1 MFETY
6 VQVTFVHLKFVLV
19 LNLNFLGNKN
29 CMLMLFFT
37 MKIGSE
43 NLFGLKYLVWQK
55 IFFLTKSFR
64 DPKFVGTL
72 FFPFFSLLYTFLIGG
87 ALGSNNFFD

>member
-37 MKIGSE
+37 MKMGSE
-43 NLFGLKYLVWQK
+43 NLFGLKYLV
-55 IFFLTKSFR
+55 
-64 DPKFVGTL
+64 
-72 FFPFFSLLYTFLIGG
+72 
-87 ALGSNNFFD
+87 